1 MKPVSKDKTFM
12 DTIDVLDMIIDDLRS
27 ELERVSGI
35 VDGVNADI
43 IVGALVRTENMRKA
57 LQPPQ
62 PEERR

>member
-1 MKPVSKDKTFM
+1 
-12 DTIDVLDMIIDDLRS
+12 
-27 ELERVSGI
+27 LERVSGI

-43 IVGALVRTENMRKA
+43 IVGVLVRTENMRKA